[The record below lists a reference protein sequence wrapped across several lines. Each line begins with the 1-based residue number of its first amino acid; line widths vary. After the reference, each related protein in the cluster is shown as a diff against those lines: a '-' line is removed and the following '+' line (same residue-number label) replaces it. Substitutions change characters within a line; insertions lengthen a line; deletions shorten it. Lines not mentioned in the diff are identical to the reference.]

1 MNSILLILPMLSV
14 LIGALVLMFMSMY
27 ESFKIRHFIT
37 VSVIALF
44 FAVLFSVGHF
54 GDLYSEKL
62 FPVIFGDRI
71 LFDSYANLF
80 SVLLLVGTIFII
92 LVGESYANKK
102 TYLKGE
108 FYSIM
113 LFSLF
118 GMMLLA
124 HANELITA
132 YIAFEI
138 ASFSVYIMVGFN
150 SEDGRRVEAMF
161 KYLVLGSFIGVF
173 FLLGTALIYG
183 ATGTTNLTEI
193 SIYMQ
198 ENQES
203 LSLIYIGLTMI
214 LFTFLFKIAAFPFQ
228 SWVLDVYR
236 GSPVLITAYMAS
248 VFKIA
253 IFALFLRIYI
263 QDFSVIRELWE
274 PIFETLTLLTLLVGT
289 WMALTQ
295 TVIKRMLAA
304 SSIVHTGYLLLAF
317 LALGESGKG
326 SYAIVFYLI
335 AYLLS
340 AIGAFGLISHIIAQ
354 TKVKVTYDD
363 FKGLAHERP
372 YLAAM
377 MTIFLLSLAGI
388 PSTIGFMGKFYVFTE
403 AIQSGYTL
411 LATLA
416 IMATMASIYYYFKLI
431 AMMYF
436 YSSDKEIPLQTFD
449 DKRISTYA
457 IGFLGLLIIWG
468 GIGSVV
474 VFFVPIPSI
483 DEILVITQTAIASL
497 FI

>member
-1 MNSILLILPMLSV
+1 MNSILLILPMLTV

-27 ESFKIRHFIT
+27 ETFKIRHFIT
-37 VSVIALF
+37 VSVITLLL
-44 FAVLFSVGHF
+44 AVLFSLNNF

-62 FPVIFGDRI
+62 FPDIFGDRL

-118 GMMLLA
+118 GMILLA
-124 HANELITA
+124 HANELVTA

-183 ATGTTNLTEI
+183 ATGTTNLTEV
-193 SIYMQ
+193 SDYMQ
-198 ENQES
+198 QNKES

-263 QDFSVIRELWE
+263 QYFSIISELWE

-289 WMALTQ
+289 WTALTQ
-295 TVIKRMLAA
+295 TVVKRMLAA

-317 LALGESGKG
+317 LALSETGKG

-354 TKVKVTYDD
+354 TKVRVTYDD

-403 AIQSGYTL
+403 AIKSGHTL

-416 IMATMASIYYYFKLI
+416 IFATIASIYYYFKLI

-436 YSSDKEIPLQTFD
+436 YSSDKEIPLQAFD

-457 IGFLGLLIIWG
+457 IGVLGLLIIWG
-468 GIGSVV
+468 GIGSIV

-483 DEILVITQTAIASL
+483 DEILIITQTAINSL

>member
-1 MNSILLILPMLSV
+1 MNSLLLILPMLSV
-14 LIGALVLMFMSMY
+14 LAGALTLMFMSMY
-27 ESFKIRHFIT
+27 ENFKIRHFIS
-37 VSVIALF
+37 VSVITLV
-44 FAVLFSVGHF
+44 FAILFSLSNF
-54 GDLYSEKL
+54 GELYSEKL
-62 FPVIFGDRI
+62 WPVVFGDRI
-71 LFDSYANLF
+71 LFDSYSNLF
-80 SVLLLVGTIFII
+80 SVLLLVGTLFLI
-92 LVGESYANKK
+92 LVGESYANKR

-183 ATGTTNLTEI
+183 ATGTTNLLEI
-193 SIYMQ
+193 SDYMQ
-198 ENQES
+198 HNTES
-203 LSLIYIGLTMI
+203 LSLIIIGFTMI

-263 QDFSVIRELWE
+263 QDFSMIRELWE
-274 PIFETLTLLTLLVGT
+274 PIFEVLTILTLLVGT
-289 WMALTQ
+289 WMALNQ
-295 TVIKRMLAA
+295 KIIKSMLAA

-317 LALGESGKG
+317 LALGENGAG
-326 SYAIVFYLI
+326 SYTIVFYLI

-340 AIGAFGLISHIIAQ
+340 SLGAFGLISHIIAQ
-354 TKVKVTYDD
+354 TKIKVTYDD

-372 YLAAM
+372 FLAAM

-403 AIQSGYTL
+403 AISSGYTL

-416 IMATMASIYYYFKLI
+416 IVATMVSIYYYFKLI

-436 YSSDKEIPLQTFD
+436 YSSDKEIALETFD

-457 IGFLGLLIIWG
+457 IGALALLIIWG
-468 GIGSVV
+468 GIGSIV

-483 DEILVITQTAIASL
+483 DELLIITQTAIASL
-497 FI
+497 FL